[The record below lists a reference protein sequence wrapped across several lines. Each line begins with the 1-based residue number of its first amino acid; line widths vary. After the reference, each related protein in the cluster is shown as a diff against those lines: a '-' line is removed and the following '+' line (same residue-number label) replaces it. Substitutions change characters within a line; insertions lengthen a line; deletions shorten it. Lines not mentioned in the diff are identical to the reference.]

1 MKTGAE
7 DKKKLIAAAVLG
19 FLAIFAVGYQLVP
32 YIFGSSTPP
41 PPPAAPVIVTKPA
54 AGVRTSVGAGAGAA
68 AKVANVHAQL
78 DPTLHMEAME
88 ATEDLVYSGTGRNIF
103 EAGPSPEEIARIDR
117 AKFPPRPPPAPV
129 PVPIAQLGPPPKP
142 PINLKFFGIATQ
154 DGKKRALLLAGDDV
168 FLASAGDVVDRR
180 YKVVSISANS
190 ITVEDVP
197 NSNRQNL
204 PLLAN

>member
-32 YIFGSSTPP
+32 YLFGSSTPP
-41 PPPAAPVIVTKPA
+41 PPPVAPVVVTKPA
-54 AGVRTSVGAGAGAA
+54 AGASTVARTVAGKAT
-68 AKVANVHAQL
+68 KVASVNTQL

-88 ATEDLVYSGTGRNIF
+88 ATEALEYSGTGRNIF
-103 EAGPSPEEIARIDR
+103 EAGPSPAE
-117 AKFPPRPPPAPV
+117 
-129 PVPIAQLGPPPKP
+129 IAQLDKAKFDARPKPTPVPLPPMPSGPPPKP
-142 PINLKFFGIATQ
+142 PINLKFFGIVTQ